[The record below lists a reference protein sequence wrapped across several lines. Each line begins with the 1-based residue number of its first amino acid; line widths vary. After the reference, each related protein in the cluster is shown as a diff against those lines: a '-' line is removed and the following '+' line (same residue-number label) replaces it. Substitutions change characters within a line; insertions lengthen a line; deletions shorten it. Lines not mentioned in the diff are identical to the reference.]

1 MYRIASVLLMSTLL
15 LACGPDAPPPV
26 SAPTPSPPP
35 ATAVAAPSAAIVAA
49 APPVAQDSAPR
60 SLKDA
65 RAGFRSRLLSRT
77 SAREPLVFP
86 PSRIFRTIMY
96 DAPVG
101 KLAAYVTPDP
111 KDGKRHPAIIW
122 VTGGDSN
129 TLGDVW
135 SPAPAGNDQTASQYR
150 EAGIVMLFPSLR
162 GGNENPGEKEGF
174 LGEVDDVLAAADYLS
189 RLDYVDA
196 NRIYLGGHSTGGTLA
211 LLVAESS
218 ARFRAV
224 FAFGP
229 VDDIA
234 GYGETYLPFDRHDAR
249 ELALRSP
256 GRWLSSVA
264 SPTFVIEG
272 MQRGNGDALLAM
284 RAASTNPHLHFIPV
298 ENADHFSVLAPLN
311 RLIASAVLED
321 SGPSSTLALS
331 ESAIRRAVASGD

>member
-1 MYRIASVLLMSTLL
+1 MYRIASVLLMSALL
-15 LACGPDAPPPV
+15 VACDSEAPAPV
-26 SAPTPSPPP
+26 SAPTASPPP
-35 ATAVAAPSAAIVAA
+35 TAAVPAPPATMTTA
-49 APPVAQDSAPR
+49 APPVTQDTAPV
-60 SLKDA
+60 SLKEA
-65 RAGFRSRLLSRT
+65 RAGFRSQLVHRT

-86 PSRIFRTIMY
+86 PSRVFRTVMY

-111 KDGKRHPAIIW
+111 KDGQRHPAIVWI
-122 VTGGDSN
+122 TGGDSN

-174 LGEVDDVLAAADYLS
+174 LGEVDDVLAAADHLAT
-189 RLDYVDA
+189 LGYVDA
-196 NRIYLGGHSTGGTLA
+196 DRIYLGGHSTGGTLA

-218 ARFRAV
+218 TRFRAV

-234 GYGETYLPFDRHDAR
+234 GYGEAYLPFDRHDAR
-249 ELALRSP
+249 EVTLRSP
-256 GRWLSSVA
+256 GRWLSSIA

-284 RAASTNPHLHFIPV
+284 RAASTNPDLHFVPV

-311 RLIASAVLED
+311 RLIANAILED
-321 SGPSSTLALS
+321 SGPSSNLTLP
-331 ESAIRRAVASGD
+331 ESAVRRAVANDD

>member
-1 MYRIASVLLMSTLL
+1 MRRIAFLLLTSTLL
-15 LACGPDAPPPV
+15 VACGSDAPPPPA
-26 SAPTPSPPP
+26 APEPSPPP
-35 ATAVAAPSAAIVAA
+35 TPVAPPPAAAAAA
-49 APPVAQDSAPR
+49 APPVAHDETPL

-122 VTGGDSN
+122 ITGGDSN

-135 SPAPAGNDQTASQYR
+135 SPAPTSNDQTAAQYR

-218 ARFRAV
+218 SRFRAV

-234 GYGETYLPFDRHDAR
+234 GYGDAYLPFDSR
-249 ELALRSP
+249 EPRERELRSP
-256 GRWLSSVA
+256 GRWLASIA

-272 MQRGNGDALLAM
+272 MERGNIDALYAM
-284 RAASTNPHLHFIPV
+284 RDTSTNPHLHFIPV
-298 ENADHFSVLAPLN
+298 DGVDHFSVLAPLN
-311 RLIASAVLED
+311 RLIANTILD
-321 SGPSSTLALS
+321 DTGPSSNLEFS
-331 ESAIRRAVASGD
+331 DSAIRRAVASGD